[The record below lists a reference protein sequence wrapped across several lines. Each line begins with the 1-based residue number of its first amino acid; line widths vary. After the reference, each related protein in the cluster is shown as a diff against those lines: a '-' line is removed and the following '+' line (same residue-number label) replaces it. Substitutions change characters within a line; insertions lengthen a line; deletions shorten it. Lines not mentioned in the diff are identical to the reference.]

1 MLTGWVQEGRGLLIS
16 SHILHEVETVCES
29 FLLMMT
35 GRLLA
40 SGTVNEIYDLMTN
53 VPKNVWI
60 RSPQASNLAVA
71 LQELDH
77 ISGIGLHEDQEGLDV
92 ITTDASSFYTQLPAI
107 LAENSLKIHEMQSED
122 DSLDSV
128 FEKLM
133 QLHQL
138 LDQD

>member
-1 MLTGWVQEGRGLLIS
+1 MCIRD
-16 SHILHEVETVCES
+16 
-29 FLLMMT
+29 
-35 GRLLA
+35 RA
-40 SGTVNEIYDLMTN
+40 ST
-53 VPKNVWI
+53 
-60 RSPQASNLAVA
+60 LAVA

-77 ISGIGLHEDQEGLDV
+77 VSVIGLHEDQEGLDV

-133 QLHQL
+133 QLHRGEL
-138 LDQD
+138 

>member
-1 MLTGWVQEGRGLLIS
+1 
-16 SHILHEVETVCES
+16 
-29 FLLMMT
+29 MMT

-60 RSPQASNLAVA
+60 RSPQASKLAVA

-77 ISGIGLHEDQEGLDV
+77 VAGIGLQEDQEGLDV
-92 ITTDASSFYTQLPAI
+92 TTTDASSFYTQLPGI
-107 LAENSLKIHEMQSED
+107 LRAESLMIYEMQSED

-133 QLHQL
+133 QLHRGEL
-138 LDQD
+138 